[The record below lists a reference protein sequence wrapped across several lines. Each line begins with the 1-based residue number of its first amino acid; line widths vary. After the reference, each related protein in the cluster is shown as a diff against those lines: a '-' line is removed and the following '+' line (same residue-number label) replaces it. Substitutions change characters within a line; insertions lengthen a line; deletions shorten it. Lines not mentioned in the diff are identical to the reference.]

1 MEVLVRTL
9 RAKRPDGGEVMV
21 DEYWDFVDM
30 SPRRSGTDYVPGQK
44 RFMLRS
50 GEPIREL
57 EEETLQNGRTGEI
70 LLVLGAVSPLT
81 R

>member
-1 MEVLVRTL
+1 MDVLVRTI
-9 RAKRPDGGEVMV
+9 RARRPNGREVLV

-57 EEETLQNGRTGEI
+57 EEETLQNGRTGEV
-70 LLVLGAVSPLT
+70 LHVLGAVSPLS

>member
-1 MEVLVRTL
+1 MDVLVRTI
-9 RAKRPDGGEVMV
+9 RARRPNGGEVLV
-21 DEYWDFVDM
+21 DEHWDFVDM
-30 SPRRSGTDYVPGQK
+30 SPRQSGTDYVPGQK
-44 RFMLRS
+44 RFMLRT

-57 EEETLQNGRTGEI
+57 EEETFQNERTGEI